1 VLGLCLGRRLNGLTS
16 GVVTMVKGC
25 LLRPLQER
33 WTQNKLDKD
42 FCASAFDFVS
52 FERRYLNTLKRQPV
66 FYFLTF
72 GVFVDLCFAILLMI
86 VHCLH
91 LGLFMSVV
99 EFILQ

>member
-1 VLGLCLGRRLNGLTS
+1 
-16 GVVTMVKGC
+16 MVKGC